1 MAKDNEMYGV
11 MAPNIKALEQVAV
24 MRKVLENQMIETQRK
39 LAIAQ
44 GEVEQHKE
52 YLAKIEGGIDVLD
65 QLEG

>member
-11 MAPNIKALEQVAV
+11 MAPDIKIVEQLTV
-24 MRKVLENQMIETQRK
+24 MRKVLENQMLETQRK

-44 GEVEQHKE
+44 GEVEKHKE

-65 QLEG
+65 QLQ